1 MKKDGFFS
9 KKLSVF
15 SKMVNVASSFQLAL
29 HVVRLLKKSEN
40 VQEIDIF
47 GECRF
52 VFLRENLLLLK
63 SRPFW
68 QKSIES
74 VSNGLLASEIWK
86 NSNVGASWKITWGFS
101 RKYLIFFSNAVPSN
115 FFEESFSQ
123 GFSVWKIAEM
133 SKSWIFLKRRWFHFG
148 KKNLTFLNVANFGK
162 FFLKKHL
169 EVYYCLRV
177 LETFKKIVW
186 RKKECFIEASQVLKK
201 HG

>member
-68 QKSIES
+68 QNSIES

-86 NSNVGASWKITWGFS
+86 NSNVGASWKIIWVFS
-101 RKYLIFFSNAVPSN
+101 RKYLTLFSNAVPSN

-123 GFSVWKIAEM
+123 GFSVWKISEM
-133 SKSWIFLKRRWFHFG
+133 SKMRIFLKRRWFNFG
-148 KKNLTFLNVANFGK
+148 KKID
-162 FFLKKHL
+162 FFKS
-169 EVYYCLRV
+169 R
-177 LETFKKIVW
+177 
-186 RKKECFIEASQVLKK
+186 
-201 HG
+201 